1 MAIRIALTSKT
12 RLLILRCRSIAIIWM
27 LNDRD

>member
-12 RLLILRCRSIAIIWM
+12 RVLILRCRSIAIIWM
-27 LNDRD
+27 LGRD